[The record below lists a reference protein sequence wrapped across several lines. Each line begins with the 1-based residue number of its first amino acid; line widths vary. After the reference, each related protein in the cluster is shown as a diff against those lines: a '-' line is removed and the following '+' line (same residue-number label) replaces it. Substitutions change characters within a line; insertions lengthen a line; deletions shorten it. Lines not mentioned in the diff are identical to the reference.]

1 MAGLDEPNFD
11 LFGSFGLEFLEELT
25 EQTETTETG
34 GVATITEQTEQTESG
49 QLNDE
54 VTILLLR
61 TETKTQL
68 KRRKVTLMCFTDGQ
82 KLSTKQELLK
92 HKARTRT
99 GQSFGSLFFKCT

>member
-11 LFGSFGLEFLEELT
+11 LFGSFGLEFLGDELLTETSYLT

-54 VTILLLR
+54 DPCAHNEGYLVALLLYLPNG
-61 TETKTQL
+61 TAVKNIQNPL
-68 KRRKVTLMCFTDGQ
+68 Y
-82 KLSTKQELLK
+82 
-92 HKARTRT
+92 
-99 GQSFGSLFFKCT
+99 

>member
-49 QLNDE
+49 QLDDE

-68 KRRKVTLMCFTDGQ
+68 KRRKVTLMCFTDGK
-82 KLSTKQELLK
+82 KL
-92 HKARTRT
+92 
-99 GQSFGSLFFKCT
+99 